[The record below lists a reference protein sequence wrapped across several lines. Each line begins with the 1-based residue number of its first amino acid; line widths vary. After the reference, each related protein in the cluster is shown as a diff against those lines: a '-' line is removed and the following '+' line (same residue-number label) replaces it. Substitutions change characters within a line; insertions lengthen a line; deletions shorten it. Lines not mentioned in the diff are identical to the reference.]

1 MSSTL
6 DIIQR
11 NSFDIYTSREICT
24 NINIGAEG
32 QFSTTNPVYKEI
44 FVKLSSIQGNHGH
57 IHYYRGISLRYTLVY
72 MEFFEID
79 SIQEISEDTVVDSS
93 TKKSEIVF
101 IVRDIFKICSTLFY
115 VDCNILRYILVQC
128 LICYKG
134 RSSQFTIWSSE

>member
-11 NSFDIYTSREICT
+11 NSFDIYTSTEIRT
-24 NINIGAEG
+24 
-32 QFSTTNPVYKEI
+32 TTNPVYKEI

-93 TKKSEIVF
+93 TKKSL
-101 IVRDIFKICSTLFY
+101 RST
-115 VDCNILRYILVQC
+115 IQ
-128 LICYKG
+128 
-134 RSSQFTIWSSE
+134 